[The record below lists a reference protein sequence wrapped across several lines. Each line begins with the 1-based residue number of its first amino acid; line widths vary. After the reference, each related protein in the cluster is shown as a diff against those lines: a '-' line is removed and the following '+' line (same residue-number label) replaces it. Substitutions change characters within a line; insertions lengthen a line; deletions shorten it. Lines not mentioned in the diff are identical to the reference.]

1 MHPWDHQLID
11 KGMRAQ
17 FETRRARLTQG
28 EERLGWKV
36 GLGAPA
42 SMQKLGIS
50 APAVGF
56 LMRKGLLPSG
66 ATVSLKGYTL
76 PVAEPEICVR
86 MARDLG
92 GDATAQDALAAIASI
107 EPAIELADLDPVP
120 APDNLDA
127 VLSGNIYHRHV
138 VLGLNTRAGGA
149 LDGIVSRVT
158 RRGLEFNRTTEPEAL
173 TGKMTEIVAYVAR
186 LLTAFGETLKAG
198 DIVITGSITA
208 PVMIEADETA
218 FAHALDPIGEVRV
231 AFTRD

>member
-218 FAHALDPIGEVRV
+218 FAHALDPIGEVQV